1 MCSPLALRFCVFLS
15 QAHLQE
21 DCPMV
26 AEGMEETA
34 GYPLEKFLRSGRR
47 RAEIIPLERIS
58 ERIPPHSVEA
68 EMAVLGAMLLDR
80 AALTKA
86 IELLEPECF
95 YREAHQLLFATMVSL
110 FERGTTV
117 DALTVAEE
125 LRRRGILENV
135 GGTAY
140 LAELS
145 LRVPSVGAVEHYARI
160 VLEHYF
166 KRSLIRTAAEILH
179 ACYDEGTDA
188 LEELDRAES
197 AIFEIAEKRL
207 RQSALPLRVL
217 ARNTFETLTHL
228 IERNARHGVTGIP
241 TGYIR
246 LDELLGGFQRSDFIV
261 IAGRPSMG
269 KTALALSIARNIAVE
284 HRIPVAIFS
293 LEMSAQQLML
303 RLLSAE
309 AQIDLH
315 RLRTGRITP
324 EMMPRIVQATGRLAE
339 APIFVDD
346 TPMLSLLEL
355 RAKSRRLRAEHN
367 VQLVIVDYLQL
378 VHPPKAES
386 REREVALISRSLK
399 MMAKELEI
407 PVVALAQLNRSVE
420 SRADKRPMLADLRES
435 GSLEQDADVV
445 IFVHRPEMYGIT
457 TYDDGTPTEGTAE
470 IIVGKQR
477 NGPVGEVRLAYLR
490 DFARFEN
497 LAIHYPEPPPPPYE
511 EDTPF

>member
-1 MCSPLALRFCVFLS
+1 MALGGLEG
-15 QAHLQE
+15 A
-21 DCPMV
+21 
-26 AEGMEETA
+26 AE
-34 GYPLEKFLRSGRR
+34 YPLEKFLRAGRR
-47 RAEIIPLERIS
+47 QTAEVIPLERLT
-58 ERIPPHSVEA
+58 ERVPPHSTEA

-80 AALTKA
+80 SALVKA
-86 IELLEPECF
+86 LELLEPGSF
-95 YREAHQLLFATMVSL
+95 YREAHQLLFTTMVSL
-110 FERGTTV
+110 FERGVTV
-117 DALTVAEE
+117 DAVTVAEE
-125 LRRRGILENV
+125 LRRQGLLDRV

-145 LRVPSVGAVEHYARI
+145 LRVPSISAVEHYARI
-160 VLEHYF
+160 VLEHAI
-166 KRSLIRTAAEILH
+166 KRSLIRTAAEILYN
-179 ACYDEGTDA
+179 CYDEGVDA

-197 AIFEIAEKRL
+197 VIFEIAEKRL
-207 RQSALPLRVL
+207 RQSALSLRAL
-217 ARNTFETLTHL
+217 ARSTFETLTHL
-228 IERNARHGVTGIP
+228 IERSSKHGVTGIP

-261 IAGRPSMG
+261 LAGRPSMG
-269 KTALALSIARNIAVE
+269 KTALALSIARNVAVE

-293 LEMSAQQLML
+293 LEMSAQQLMF
-303 RLLSAE
+303 RLLAAE

-315 RLRTGRITP
+315 RLRTGRVSP

-378 VHPPKAES
+378 IHPPKAES

-399 MMAKELEI
+399 MMAKELNI
-407 PVVALAQLNRSVE
+407 PVVALAQLNRAVE
-420 SRADKRPMLADLRES
+420 SRADKRPLLADLRES

-445 IFVHRPEMYGIT
+445 LFVHRPEVYGIT

-470 IIVGKQR
+470 IIIGKQR
-477 NGPVGEVRLAYLR
+477 NGPTGEVRLAYLR

-497 LAIHYPEPPPPPYE
+497 LALHYTEPPPPPYG
-511 EDTPF
+511 EDVPF

>member
-1 MCSPLALRFCVFLS
+1 MHPQNTLRWRILGANTESPTSMA
-15 QAHLQE
+15 AQE
-21 DCPMV
+21 S
-26 AEGMEETA
+26 AGAA
-34 GYPLEKFLRSGRR
+34 GYPLEKLLSAGRR
-47 RAEIIPLERIS
+47 RTAEVISLERLS
-58 ERIPPHSVEA
+58 ERVPPHSLEA

-80 AALTKA
+80 AALVKA
-86 IELLEPECF
+86 IELLQPECF
-95 YREAHQLLFATMVSL
+95 YRESHQILFATMIGL
-110 FERGTTV
+110 FERGVTV
-117 DALTVAEE
+117 DTLTLAEE
-125 LRRRGILENV
+125 LRRQGMLEHV

-145 LRVPSVGAVEHYARI
+145 LNVPSPSAVEHYARI
-160 VLEHYF
+160 VLEHYL
-166 KRSLIRTAAEILH
+166 KRSLIRTAAEILY
-179 ACYDEGTDA
+179 ACYDSTTDA

-197 AIFEIAEKRL
+197 AIFGIAEKHL
-207 RQSALPLRVL
+207 RQSVLSLRTL
-217 ARNTFETLTHL
+217 ARTTFEMLSHL
-228 IERNARHGVTGIP
+228 IERSARHGLTGIP
-241 TGYIR
+241 TGYIG
-246 LDELLGGFQRSDFIV
+246 LDELLGGLQRSDFIV

-269 KTALALSIARNIAVE
+269 KTALALSIARNVAVE
-284 HRIPVAIFS
+284 YRIPVAIFS

-303 RLLSAE
+303 RLLAAE

-315 RLRTGRITP
+315 RLRTGRIST
-324 EMMPRIVQATGRLAE
+324 EMMPQIVQAIGRLAE

-355 RAKSRRLRAEHN
+355 RAKARRLRAEHN
-367 VQLVIVDYLQL
+367 VQLIIVDYLQL

-386 REREVALISRSLK
+386 REREVAMISRAFK
-399 MMAKELEI
+399 MMAKELAI

-457 TYDDGTPTEGTAE
+457 TYDDGAPTEGTAE

-497 LAIHYPEPPPPPYE
+497 LALHYTEPPPPYG